1 MARCGN
7 ARQERAY
14 RGRAT
19 HDAVAGGASG
29 ARAGERR
36 SGCDAGAAVPP
47 AQGGGGRDDAEQN
60 TTAEDL
66 SRLQQLSAE
75 LKADSAHSSE
85 VLQRDKECLR
95 LRQNYR
101 EPPKGAGDSR

>member
-1 MARCGN
+1 MRDKSVPIAAARRTMLLRAERP
-7 ARQERAY
+7 ARERVSDEVDVMLGRQY
-14 RGRAT
+14 RQLK
-19 HDAVAGGASG
+19 AVVGAI
-29 ARAGERR
+29 
-36 SGCDAGAAVPP
+36 
-47 AQGGGGRDDAEQN
+47 DAEQN

>member
-1 MARCGN
+1 MRDKSVPIAAARRTMLLRAERP
-7 ARQERAY
+7 ARERVSDEVDVMLGRQY
-14 RGRAT
+14 RQLK
-19 HDAVAGGASG
+19 AVVGAI
-29 ARAGERR
+29 
-36 SGCDAGAAVPP
+36 
-47 AQGGGGRDDAEQN
+47 DAEQN

-95 LRQNYR
+95 L
-101 EPPKGAGDSR
+101 